1 MRHSASKTPCA
12 HRANPLK
19 ISARAVLY
27 AASLATTALVSGC
40 GVTYRSPT
48 VQSQAA
54 GLDVSV
60 VPLTASSVK
69 RANSHPYVP
78 QALPGAFYA
87 VAQGSGLRNA
97 GSFPTAP
104 IAPTAPALNVQAS
117 VPPKVTAQAYKLG
130 VGDRV
135 AVVSKGTGT
144 TLANFGGLPGTQ
156 TQRQGFTLRG
166 NGTISL
172 PDVGQ
177 VRIAGKTLE
186 DAEAALF
193 QAFVDQKIDPAF
205 SLEVIEFNAHK
216 VAIGGKVARAGQ
228 VAISLKPLRLGDALA
243 AAGGV
248 TASDPGSANIQL
260 YRDGKLYQFP
270 AAHLRSKSDIR
281 NMILI
286 SGDAIFVNE
295 GYDHEKAMAFYE
307 QQIDAQGLKR
317 SARLSALSALEAE
330 MTIQRGQL
338 DEQRSNF
345 ATRTTLGEDSRDY
358 VYLAGEVR
366 KQGRSALPYGRHA
379 SLADVLFA
387 EGGFDTKTGNPAQIY
402 VIRSDPGTQNTSVT
416 AWHLDA
422 TNAVNITLATRMQ
435 MRPND
440 IVFIEEQPITKWSR
454 AFEQAFPILINKWV
468 DGNNTP

>member
-1 MRHSASKTPCA
+1 MCYLSSSALPMRLTKPF
-12 HRANPLK
+12 K
-19 ISARAVLY
+19 INTKAALC
-27 AASLATTALVSGC
+27 AASIMISSC

-69 RANSHPYVP
+69 VANSHPYVP
-78 QALPGAFYA
+78 QSLPDAFYSM
-87 VAQGSGLRNA
+87 AQGSGLRGTGA
-97 GSFPTAP
+97 LPPAP
-104 IAPTAPALNVQAS
+104 LAAQSAQTRLQASTPPKIAP
-117 VPPKVTAQAYKLG
+117 KAYRIG

-135 AVVSKGTGT
+135 AVVSKGTVPN
-144 TLANFGGLPGTQ
+144 LENFAGPPGVQ
-156 TQRQGFTLRG
+156 TQRQGFTVRG

-177 VRIAGKTLE
+177 VSIAGKTLE

-205 SLEVIEFNAHK
+205 SLEVTEFNAHK

-228 VAISLKPLRLGDALA
+228 LSLTLKPLRLGDALA
-243 AAGGV
+243 TVGGIAV
-248 TASDPGSANIQL
+248 SDPKTASIQV

-270 AAHLRSKSDIR
+270 ATHLRSDQNIR
-281 NMILI
+281 NMTLV

-295 GYDHEKAMAFYE
+295 GYDQNKAMAFYA
-307 QQIDAQGLKR
+307 QQIEAQGLKR

-330 MTIQRGQL
+330 MTISRDQL
-338 DEQRSNF
+338 EEQRRTF
-345 ATRTTLGEDSRDY
+345 AARNSLGEDTRDY
-358 VYLAGEVR
+358 VYLAGEVK
-366 KQGRSALPYGRHA
+366 KQGRSALPYGCHA
-379 SLADVLFA
+379 SLADVLYA

-402 VIRSDPGTQNTSVT
+402 VIRSDLEKNDIGVT

-422 TNAVNITLATRMQ
+422 TNVVNVTLATRMQ

-440 IVFIEEQPITKWSR
+440 IVFVEEQPITKWSR

-468 DGNNTP
+468 DGNSTP